1 LYVLFLLCDLVW
13 LISGYNFSDVGFNQK
28 TNNTYKEPNKNDPTE
43 IKMTSKIL
51 KPVLL
56 VSKLEGVVVVS
67 LYVVVE
73 EDEDAN
79 GV

>member
-1 LYVLFLLCDLVW
+1 LVW

-28 TNNTYKEPNKNDPTE
+28 TNNTNKEPNKNDPTE

-67 LYVVVE
+67 LNVVVE